1 VRWRVVGAGVGVVAT
16 ALVSVVA
23 ALTFGLAGSVAA
35 ATVTIGQL
43 GGSGTSCAAD
53 LDLVQ
58 PTPTSLAVPSG
69 NWTVTSWST
78 QAGQG
83 QNGPF
88 AGQLQLEMWR
98 PTATP
103 NAFMLVGISPVV
115 TTTASGLNTFT
126 LASPIAVQGGDL
138 LGLRNIT
145 DHYGC
150 ATTPA
155 SGNADGQID
164 PTPPTPGATVTFS
177 ILAVSVIVNVT
188 ATLQSV
194 TPPTP
199 PTTTPAPAV
208 APVAAFTG

>member
-1 VRWRVVGAGVGVVAT
+1 MRLRLLGAGAVAT
-16 ALVSVVA
+16 AFVSVVA
-23 ALTFGLAGSVAA
+23 SLTFSLAGPVGA

-43 GGSGTSCAAD
+43 GGTGSSCAND
-53 LDLVQ
+53 LDIVQ
-58 PTPTSLAVPSG
+58 TTPTSLAVPSG

-83 QNGPF
+83 TRGPL

-115 TTTASGLNTFT
+115 TTTASGVNIFT

-145 DHYGC
+145 DSYGC

-155 SGNADGQID
+155 SGALSDSVD
-164 PTPPTPGATVTFS
+164 FTAPTPGATVTVTPV
-177 ILAVSVIVNVT
+177 LVSAIVNVT

-199 PTTTPAPAV
+199 PTTAPPTFV
-208 APVAAFTG
+208 TAAFTG